1 MRVVIINDFSTPFG
15 GGASSLACL
24 LAQQLERRQI
34 PVTFFSGD
42 KLSDTK
48 PCRDTIGVGGEALVR
63 KGKADAFVTGLYDR
77 GAYRALRTLIETS
90 DTPDTVYHVHGIS
103 QTLSPSVLHALAKVR
118 ARTILHAHDFFLPC
132 PNGGFA
138 NYQTSTICQKTP
150 LSMSCLT
157 TQCDKRNAAQKAW
170 RVVRQSIR
178 ERVFPIRGAAARIIT
193 IHEGMRPFFARAG
206 IRQELLQTI
215 RNPVEPVFTPETP
228 PSPWKNKNFFFI
240 GRIEPEKGYDLAA
253 EAARRAGVL
262 MQFIGEGVGRPVLE
276 QQYPEAVCH
285 GWKDRDGIRKLLAS
299 ARAVVVASRLPEP
312 FGLVAIEAAAG
323 GIPVI
328 APRSALLAP
337 ELERI
342 GCGAAFKDNDAV
354 SLAQLMSE
362 FAGNDEAIRQMSV
375 NGLQH
380 AMSLA
385 NSTDSWTDALL
396 KTYHSV
402 LAAQAETVWEPG
414 DRQAVDWAHRPE
426 VGTATTSYSVAGMAE
441 GQLHLY
447 PRNVSL
453 NRGS

>member
-1 MRVVIINDFSTPFG
+1 MRVVVVNDFSTPL

-24 LAQQLERRQI
+24 LAQQLERRDI
-34 PVTFFSGD
+34 PVTYFAGD
-42 KLSDTK
+42 KSGDTK
-48 PCRDTIGVGGEALVR
+48 PCRDTICVGGEALIR
-63 KGKADAFVTGLYDR
+63 QSRADALVTGLYNR
-77 GAYRALRTLIETS
+77 RAYRSLRTLIDTR

-103 QTLSPSVLHALAKVR
+103 QTLSPSVLHALADVR

-138 NYQTSTICQKTP
+138 DYQTSTICTRAP

-170 RVVRQSIR
+170 RLARHSIR
-178 ERVFPIRGAAARIIT
+178 ERVFPIRGAAAAIVM

-215 RNPVEPVFTPETP
+215 RNPVERVFTSAEPPTP
-228 PSPWKNKNFFFI
+228 WMNRDFFFI
-240 GRIEPEKGYDLAA
+240 GRIEPEKGFDLAA
-253 EAARRAGVL
+253 EAARRAGIP
-262 MQFIGEGVGRPVLE
+262 MHFIGDGAGRPALE

-285 GWKDRDGIRKLLAS
+285 GWKDREGIRQLLAG

-328 APRSALLAP
+328 APRAALLAP

-342 GCGAAFKDNDAV
+342 GCGAAFKDNDAA
-354 SLAQLMSE
+354 SLARLMSDFASQDDAIQLMS
-362 FAGNDEAIRQMSV
+362 S
-375 NGLQH
+375 NGLRR

-385 NSTDSWTDALL
+385 HSAESWTDALL
-396 KTYHSV
+396 KTYREV
-402 LAAQAETVWEPG
+402 LSGQAETSLEPDVRPG
-414 DRQAVDWAHRPE
+414 MEWGRRPE
-426 VGTATTSYSVAGMAE
+426 VEALPTSYSVAGISE
-441 GQLHLY
+441 GQLNLHTQ
-447 PRNVSL
+447 NVSL